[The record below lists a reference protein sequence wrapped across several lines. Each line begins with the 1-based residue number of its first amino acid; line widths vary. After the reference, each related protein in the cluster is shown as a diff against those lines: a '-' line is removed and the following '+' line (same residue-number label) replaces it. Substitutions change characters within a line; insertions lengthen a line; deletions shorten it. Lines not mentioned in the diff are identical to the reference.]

1 MTAQFQNPQKQ
12 ADWKAIAKSAK
23 HETTVVYMGLKRL
36 QILSE
41 RLIDEGVER
50 SLPVAV
56 VENACC
62 PEQQVITGTVDT
74 IYQRVV
80 EASVTGPAL
89 VFIGNVV
96 TARQPVCS
104 NLLHQV
110 DAL

>member
-1 MTAQFQNPQKQ
+1 M
-12 ADWKAIAKSAK
+12 
-23 HETTVVYMGLKRL
+23 
-36 QILSE
+36 SE
-41 RLIDEGVER
+41 RLIDEGVAS

-62 PEQQVITGTVDT
+62 RQQQVVTGTVNT

-89 VFIGNVV
+89 VIIGNVV